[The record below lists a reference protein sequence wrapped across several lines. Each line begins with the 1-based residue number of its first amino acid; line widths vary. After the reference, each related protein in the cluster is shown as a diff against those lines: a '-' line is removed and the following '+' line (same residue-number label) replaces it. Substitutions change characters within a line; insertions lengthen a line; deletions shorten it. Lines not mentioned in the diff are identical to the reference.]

1 MEKSQHMSFIS
12 KDSNRL
18 NNFFELMMLG
28 LFIYG
33 ERDTLSLE
41 DTNFINAT
49 SISPNLNALTDGAIS
64 MRFDETS

>member
-1 MEKSQHMSFIS
+1 MSFIS

-33 ERDTLSLE
+33 EKDVLE
-41 DTNFINAT
+41 LDSTNFINAT
-49 SISPNLNALTDGAIS
+49 NISSNLNGLSDGAIS
-64 MRFDETS
+64 LRFDETSENSFLN

>member
-1 MEKSQHMSFIS
+1 MSFIS

-33 ERDTLSLE
+33 EKDVLE
-41 DTNFINAT
+41 LDSTNFINAT
-49 SISPNLNALTDGAIS
+49 NISSNLNGLSDGAIS
-64 MRFDETS
+64 LRFD